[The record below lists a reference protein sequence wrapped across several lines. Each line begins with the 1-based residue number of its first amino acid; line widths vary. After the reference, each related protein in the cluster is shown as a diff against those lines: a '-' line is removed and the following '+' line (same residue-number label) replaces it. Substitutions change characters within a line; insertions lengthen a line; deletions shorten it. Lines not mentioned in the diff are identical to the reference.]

1 MHARFPYG
9 PEGWHAAVAGY
20 AASFALAMIATP
32 AVFRQPAFA
41 PIARIGLP
49 PLAWAALLLGY
60 AASGAACLLF
70 GNSGNLAAW
79 GVCGILLWG
88 ALGFYMVSGGLLAGI
103 LSPAG
108 LFESYL
114 AIGCFVS
121 VLQSAG
127 VPR

>member
-41 PIARIGLP
+41 LIARIGLP

-70 GNSGNLAAW
+70 GNSGKLAAW
-79 GVCGILLWG
+79 GVCGI
-88 ALGFYMVSGGLLAGI
+88 
-103 LSPAG
+103 
-108 LFESYL
+108 L